1 MTRTLEKMFH
11 RVWSPAA
18 FGADVGV
25 DKADAAK
32 VIVEARAVT
41 RTKLRKGGAR

>member
-18 FGADVGV
+18 FGAGV
-25 DKADAAK
+25 RVDSADATK
-32 VIVEARAVT
+32 VVVEARAMT
-41 RTKLRKGGAR
+41 